1 MLTPNETHELLKLH
15 EKLDTLTKALHNL
28 NLKAEVFVVD
38 FSLHE
43 TQVDEIKSDIL
54 EVLDKINQ
62 VWDKQESIMWVM
74 ILMTSWFGNHEY
86 KATTATPVQVV
97 SVEFSSR
104 ERCLAAASFSK
115 KQSKVYNAYCVQK

>member
-54 EVLDKINQ
+54 KVLEQIYQ
-62 VWDKQESIMWVM
+62 VW
-74 ILMTSWFGNHEY
+74 G
-86 KATTATPVQVV
+86 
-97 SVEFSSR
+97 R
-104 ERCLAAASFSK
+104 G
-115 KQSKVYNAYCVQK
+115 

>member
-38 FSLHE
+38 LDEHK

-54 EVLDKINQ
+54 NTLDKIDQ
-62 VWDKQESIMWVM
+62 VRGK
-74 ILMTSWFGNHEY
+74 
-86 KATTATPVQVV
+86 
-97 SVEFSSR
+97 
-104 ERCLAAASFSK
+104 
-115 KQSKVYNAYCVQK
+115 

>member
-43 TQVDEIKSDIL
+43 TQLEEIKSDIL
-54 EVLDKINQ
+54 NTLDKINQ
-62 VWDKQESIMWVM
+62 IH
-74 ILMTSWFGNHEY
+74 T
-86 KATTATPVQVV
+86 V
-97 SVEFSSR
+97 SVEW
-104 ERCLAAASFSK
+104 
-115 KQSKVYNAYCVQK
+115 